1 MAYIVKLGPVT
12 LPLPPSKITWKTKA
26 GNKTVTLINEG
37 EVNIIKKPK
46 LATIDFDII
55 LPATDIPGVKLEM
68 SQAGYYSKIMGLLGD
83 KRPILFLIER
93 NMPNGVRLR
102 VDQLDVTVESINVEE
117 NVDNGF
123 DLKLSISLKPY
134 VEYGAKKVTVKD
146 NKVKKKSTKKSG
158 GKAAKKKKNS
168 GKGKLFIDYTTKK
181 GDTLMLIAKQF
192 YNHTEKSYQKKIY
205 DTNKKAIEKAAKKHG
220 LKSSADGKKL
230 FAGTKISIPC

>member
-1 MAYIVKLGPVT
+1 MAYIVKLGAVT

-37 EVNIIKKPK
+37 EVNIIKKAK

-68 SQAGYYSKIMGLLGD
+68 SQAEYYSKIMGLLGE
-83 KRPILFLIER
+83 KKPILFLIDR
-93 NMPNGVRLR
+93 KMPNGAQLR
-102 VDQLDVTVESINVEE
+102 MESFDVTVESINVEE

-123 DLKLSISLKPY
+123 DLKLSISLKNY

-146 NKVKKKSTKKSG
+146 NKVKKKSTKKSE

-181 GDTLMLIAKQF
+181 GDTLMLIAKEF
-192 YNHTEKSYQKKIY
+192 YNHTEKSYQEKIY
-205 DTNKKAIEKAAKKHG
+205 NANKKVIENAAKKNG
-220 LKSSADGKKL
+220 LKSSANGKHL
-230 FAGTKISIPC
+230 FPGTKISIPC